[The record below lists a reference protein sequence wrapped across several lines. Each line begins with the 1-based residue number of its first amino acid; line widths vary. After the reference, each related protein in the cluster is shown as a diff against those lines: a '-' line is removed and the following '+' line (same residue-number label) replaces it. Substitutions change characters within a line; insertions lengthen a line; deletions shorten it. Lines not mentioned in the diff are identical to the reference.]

1 MGIVVDLIII
11 AVVLLFILLGYRK
24 GLTGSLIKLL
34 SFIIA
39 VVISL
44 VFYKPLANIL
54 IDNTQIDE
62 NIKASMT
69 ETFIHE
75 QETETDEEKNMP
87 STILDSI
94 NKDIEN
100 ATETA
105 KKEAVDA
112 TTITIIRVA
121 SIIVLFLIV
130 RILLIIVGLFAN
142 QITKLP
148 VIRQADKIGGV
159 VYGAV
164 EGMVIVYMV
173 LGIISLASVI
183 WSDNI
188 LITAITKSALGEMLY
203 NNNIILKI
211 LFK

>member
-75 QETETDEEKNMP
+75 QEPETDEEKNMP

-94 NKDIEN
+94 NKDNTSFFIFQN
-100 ATETA
+100 
-105 KKEAVDA
+105 
-112 TTITIIRVA
+112 
-121 SIIVLFLIV
+121 SY
-130 RILLIIVGLFAN
+130 ILLF
-142 QITKLP
+142 
-148 VIRQADKIGGV
+148 
-159 VYGAV
+159 
-164 EGMVIVYMV
+164 
-173 LGIISLASVI
+173 
-183 WSDNI
+183 NI
-188 LITAITKSALGEMLY
+188 LNARRNFRENKLSSS
-203 NNNIILKI
+203 
-211 LFK
+211 

>member
-62 NIKASMT
+62 NIKARMT

-164 EGMVIVYMV
+164 EGMIIVYMV

-188 LITAITKSALGEMLY
+188 LITAITKSAIGEMLY